1 MTRDSGETGRRR
13 LTSFVLMRRHVTKF
27 LRSLGS
33 RKNVALARLGAWWEG
48 TGIRLGRGIRFYQAT
63 RLCGEGTI
71 RIGAR
76 TTIGYPIGGGFA
88 SSRCELQARSPEA
101 VIAIGSSVGINNG
114 FLAIAVRSVTIG
126 DRCLIGKDV
135 QILDFDAHG
144 VDPDERRSSS
154 GRVSPVVLGENVW
167 VGNDAIILKG
177 VRIGRNA
184 IVAAGS
190 VVTGGEYPEDS
201 IVGGN
206 PARVI
211 GSVRARAEMRPK
223 DGTDAAAHDD

>member
-1 MTRDSGETGRRR
+1 MTGNSGEAGGRRPS
-13 LTSFVLMRRHVTKF
+13 SFVLMRRHVTKF

-33 RKNVALARLGAWWEG
+33 RKNVALARLGAWWDG
-48 TGIRLGRGIRFYQAT
+48 TVIRLGRGIRFYQAT
-63 RLCGEGTI
+63 RLCGEGAI
-71 RIGAR
+71 RIGDR

-88 SSRCELQARSPEA
+88 NSRCELQARSPEA
-101 VIAIGSSVGINNG
+101 VIVVGSSVGINNG
-114 FLAIAVRSVTIG
+114 FLAIAVRNITIG

-144 VDPDERRSSS
+144 VDPNERRSSS

-190 VVTGGEYPEDS
+190 VVTVDEYPEDS

-211 GSVRARAEMRPK
+211 GSVRARADMRPE
-223 DGTDAAAHDD
+223 DGTDAAAQDD